1 MNFSYAVETC
11 KYKDKIEECLKSDNK
26 LAIEEF
32 ICIAGNREQI
42 TYNIILD
49 EKFKKIDEKADKY
62 LADLEA

>member
-32 ICIAGNREQI
+32 ICIKLDI
-42 TYNIILD
+42 TKYTIHK
-49 EKFKKIDEKADKY
+49 EKK
-62 LADLEA
+62 